1 MVSAHWFVTLLPFG
15 LLSIILVL
23 VWVYHLS
30 VKRKAIEFFKNI
42 CAQKDIT
49 AAHISGNG
57 REMTCSYLGKN
68 YALSYFP
75 GAKNSPPTLTLSTNA
90 AIAAAMSV
98 RKEGKTERLAKNIG
112 LTNEL
117 QTQDSLFDDEFFL
130 DTDDLQFFQSYLR
143 CENKRRAI
151 QHIFSSAWPVQK
163 IDFGKGKINIVLE
176 PFKIHDQGS
185 FKPQTLFDQL
195 LVLGEDLPKKA
206 LPSASQNSYHR
217 TSRRNH
223 LILLAVS
230 IALVFATGLTLLI
243 KGQDEFPPLRH
254 GFLLK
259 GFYYSLPAVVVYL
272 WLIFDLLRG
281 RSTSH
286 TNFSLAAIFG
296 TGAIILCAI
305 GAIAFTNGYLDRS
318 DSETHIVQIAGKFCK
333 KSKNHCNY
341 FLSFDSWRYPGEIEE
356 LRINSHLFQS
366 IQPGDSYQLD
376 IRKGYWGQEWV
387 SQQSLIKEKQTDR

>member
-1 MVSAHWFVTLLPFG
+1 
-15 LLSIILVL
+15 
-23 VWVYHLS
+23 
-30 VKRKAIEFFKNI
+30 
-42 CAQKDIT
+42 
-49 AAHISGNG
+49 
-57 REMTCSYLGKN
+57 
-68 YALSYFP
+68 
-75 GAKNSPPTLTLSTNA
+75 
-90 AIAAAMSV
+90 
-98 RKEGKTERLAKNIG
+98 
-112 LTNEL
+112 
-117 QTQDSLFDDEFFL
+117 
-130 DTDDLQFFQSYLR
+130 
-143 CENKRRAI
+143 
-151 QHIFSSAWPVQK
+151 
-163 IDFGKGKINIVLE
+163 
-176 PFKIHDQGS
+176 
-185 FKPQTLFDQL
+185 
-195 LVLGEDLPKKA
+195 
-206 LPSASQNSYHR
+206 
-217 TSRRNH
+217 
-223 LILLAVS
+223 
-230 IALVFATGLTLLI
+230 LTLLI

-387 SQQSLIKEKQTDR
+387 SQQSLIKKNQTDR